1 MKGMSVPLMT
11 TAEYRQQDKEL
22 LVDPGDTPV
31 HPLTGTLRRYVLGD
45 RFHSAS
51 DAQKSPLCSYHDI
64 NLLLQS
70 NTIKT
75 SYQKSENNMKN
86 VQHLRSSCMQSFSTH
101 FFKNF
106 LILTKMKQYC

>member
-45 RFHSAS
+45 TV
-51 DAQKSPLCSYHDI
+51 P
-64 NLLLQS
+64 
-70 NTIKT
+70 
-75 SYQKSENNMKN
+75 
-86 VQHLRSSCMQSFSTH
+86 
-101 FFKNF
+101 
-106 LILTKMKQYC
+106 